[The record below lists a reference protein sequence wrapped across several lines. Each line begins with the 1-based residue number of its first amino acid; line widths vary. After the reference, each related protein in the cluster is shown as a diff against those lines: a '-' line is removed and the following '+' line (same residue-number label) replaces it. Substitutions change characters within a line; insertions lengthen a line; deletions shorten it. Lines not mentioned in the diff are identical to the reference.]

1 METKE
6 ERGITTG
13 EETERARVSD
23 DQDDDLDIIDHLSA
37 GNGLRAVPHADKA
50 HQPALNPELKATLE
64 EMNRR
69 YRVQRERAAAED
81 DTPDAA

>member
-1 METKE
+1 M
-6 ERGITTG
+6 TG
-13 EETERARVSD
+13 EEMERARVSD
-23 DQDDDLDIIDHLSA
+23 EQDDDLDIIDHLSA
-37 GNGLRAVPHADKA
+37 GNGLRVVPRPDKG
-50 HQPALNPELKATLE
+50 HQPTLDPELKATLD